1 MPSYPTEASNQF
13 LIQAPFS
20 QSHGPQQA
28 AFIDIRHGVQGHS
41 AYVAGEINNFEPV
54 SGLSLLPEE
63 GEGVSVKMSGR
74 GDLWSSSRPNRTGC
88 AVGGSSDASNPTIT
102 ASESS
107 ATSKTEDN
115 SSTRSISSMAIYW
128 VPEEIKRYFRDCCR
142 NTEGSSL
149 SPPGSCTNCKEKP
162 REREFRRFALARNT
176 LLVVLA
182 VAVIPLLVG
191 MVADVCKA
199 LWGSGVDR
207 RPPMSLRKD
216 ETQATSGTAGYPAGT
231 VAPVRKSA
239 PSGTK
244 AEDNDPSIQV
254 TGTGEEEMGVSTHSP
269 FLHAPIHEAEER
281 LNEDGR
287 SSPGEEV
294 SPTKPHAQEKMT
306 EDTRYR
312 PGISS
317 ANVNNVPEQSPC
329 GAFAFT
335 YCQSPKPEFFY
346 KHAVNAC
353 VAAATDHVGLC
364 SRGRNRFASKRN
376 CREECAETKSLPEHC
391 LERAVFEKCGRED
404 VRGDWWHFDG
414 HACRAWNFT
423 SGMCPSYRSD
433 VFSSQQDCLAKCRA
447 RTGKLLCRAA
457 TPEVCYSDHLR
468 FPYFALADPEA
479 LCLRVSDVNHLG
491 RRCLTGPN
499 RFESLAAC
507 QKTCVLNSLR
517 V

>member
-1 MPSYPTEASNQF
+1 MNTPQQPPPEMPSYPTEASNQF

-216 ETQATSGTAGYPAGT
+216 EAQATRGAAGYPAGT

-239 PSGTK
+239 PSRTK
-244 AEDNDPSIQV
+244 AEDNDPPIQV
-254 TGTGEEEMGVSTHSP
+254 TGTGEEEMG
-269 FLHAPIHEAEER
+269 
-281 LNEDGR
+281 
-287 SSPGEEV
+287 
-294 SPTKPHAQEKMT
+294 
-306 EDTRYR
+306 
-312 PGISS
+312 
-317 ANVNNVPEQSPC
+317 EQSPC

-346 KHAVNAC
+346 NHAVNAC

-391 LERAVFEKCGRED
+391 LERAVFEKCG
-404 VRGDWWHFDG
+404 
-414 HACRAWNFT
+414 
-423 SGMCPSYRSD
+423 
-433 VFSSQQDCLAKCRA
+433 
-447 RTGKLLCRAA
+447 
-457 TPEVCYSDHLR
+457 
-468 FPYFALADPEA
+468 
-479 LCLRVSDVNHLG
+479 
-491 RRCLTGPN
+491 
-499 RFESLAAC
+499 
-507 QKTCVLNSLR
+507 
-517 V
+517 